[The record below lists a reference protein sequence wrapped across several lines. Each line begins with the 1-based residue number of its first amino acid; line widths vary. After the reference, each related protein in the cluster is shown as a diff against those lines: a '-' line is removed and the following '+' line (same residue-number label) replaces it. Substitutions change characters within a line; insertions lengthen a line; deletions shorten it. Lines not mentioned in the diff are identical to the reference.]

1 MFSFYGRDP
10 SQEQILFQDQW
21 QDLQGELA
29 TERERNRQ
37 LLADKE
43 SSYRVNCQLRET
55 NEQFAEALEDCA
67 SQIQEL
73 EEELEFTA
81 LMDAN
86 LLASLSED
94 FDFSIIDLSFLI
106 VRAYG
111 RI

>member
-1 MFSFYGRDP
+1 MSVYGADP
-10 SQEQILFQDQW
+10 LQGQNLFHLQW
-21 QDLQGELA
+21 QELQGELA

-37 LLADKE
+37 LTRDLELSAQNNDKL
-43 SSYRVNCQLRET
+43 YTT
-55 NEQFAEALEDCA
+55 NEQFAEAMEMLAEQVED
-67 SQIQEL
+67 L